1 MAQPVTDPDLLRL
14 LNGGD
19 APAPQGGPVY
29 GAPAKPETPREPK
42 TTFRTLSPAEVAQR
56 GLPPGSYQE
65 SSEGKVD
72 KVADVP
78 KGEQTDAQ
86 RSQAIQS
93 LRETI
98 DKLDNL
104 AFDAGDNGGWFET
117 GFTGSMMSNVPGSAA
132 RDLSG
137 AITSVQANTAFDK
150 LQNMKMNS
158 PNGGGLGGNTSD
170 ADMALLKSSVAN
182 LDQSQSAEA
191 FFGNVAQA
199 KRSYLQMLERLDPA
213 VAAEYAKKKGIRF
226 DERGNPTLYYVD
238 GEDTREK
245 RDPFGVVAG
254 QTPPADPNGG
264 GGGFMSQLGQGIAQG
279 TGDLVEGAGDMVGLA
294 LNPVNATINAATGS
308 NLSTDVGATLRQ
320 SLGLPENKSKFA
332 SAINQGGI
340 QALTGAG
347 IARAAGGALASLAAR
362 GVGRPVGTLAEAM
375 PGALQT
381 FGKTPLRDT
390 VAGAAAG
397 AGSVIGEQMGGAGGA
412 LVGALAGGVAGYGAA
427 GRAGAA
433 VAGERVP
440 SALQGAADDLGITM
454 LPADVGGTGT
464 RMTTGAIGMTL
475 GGVPL
480 AEGATRSI
488 ASAASARGRISS
500 AIGEAVDEAGA
511 GQAVRRGFKEWGD
524 SSLGKAKALDEAISV
539 PADSTV
545 QLANTRTALTE
556 VTRGMKSNPDLSK
569 LWANYPKLRATL
581 EALTPKDVSPQG
593 REAFLK
599 ASDDFMAAS
608 QAYNQRI
615 GAVSSPQEVAQARQ
629 AMETAQA
636 RMAEARQMAEAMPE
650 GGELSWEDMRRFRS
664 TVGEIIGQ
672 PGIKRDGPEITAMRK
687 LYGALSSDMEVTAA
701 QAGPKALD
709 QFKRAQRF
717 WRGREGRI
725 DDVFQTLFGKND
737 NRSDDAVYRQINTWA
752 KAGSSDFR
760 RLTATIRSMPKDEAD
775 TVRATLVSRMGN
787 AKPSNGGDEV
797 FSPAEFSTQWNGL
810 NRRAKSVLFPD
821 AKHREALEKFA
832 KVTDAMK
839 RAKQFENY
847 SRSGLVANLTGSGLV
862 AFSGPLGW
870 ATAAAYAGSTFS
882 MGKLLASPRF
892 ARIIATETRLRPE
905 QAGRKFSEQLSVLAA
920 REPALAADARGLQ
933 QFIEKALNES
943 PMRAAAN
950 EETDR
955 RREPPQ

>member
-1 MAQPVTDPDLLRL
+1 MSQPVTDPDLLRI

-42 TTFRTLSPAEVAQR
+42 TTFRTLTPDEVAQR
-56 GLPPGSYQE
+56 GLPPGSYQI

-72 KVADVP
+72 KVANAP
-78 KGEQTDAQ
+78 KNAQTEDQ
-86 RSQAIQS
+86 RSQAKQS
-93 LRETI
+93 LMETI

-104 AFDAGDNGGWFET
+104 AFDALDNGGWGET
-117 GFTGSMMSNVPGSAA
+117 GLTGSVMSGVPGTAA

-137 AITSVQANTAFDK
+137 MITSVQANTAFDK

-182 LDQSQSAEA
+182 LDQGQSSPA

-199 KRSYLQMLERLDPA
+199 KRSYLQMLGRIDPE
-213 VAAEYAKKKGIRF
+213 AAASYAKKKGIRF
-226 DERGNPTLYYVD
+226 DDKGNPTLFYVD

-254 QTPPADPNGG
+254 QTPPSDPNGG
-264 GGGFMSQLGQGIAQG
+264 GLLSQLGQGIAQG
-279 TGDLVEGAGDMVGLA
+279 TGDLVEGAGDIAGLVG
-294 LNPVNATINAATGS
+294 NPLNATINAATGS
-308 NLSTDVGATLRQ
+308 NLSTDIGKSLRE
-320 SLGLPENKSKFA
+320 SLGLPENKSKIA
-332 SAINQGGI
+332 SAINQGGV

-347 IARAAGGALASLAAR
+347 LARAAGGALASLATR

-390 VAGAAAG
+390 AAGAAAG
-397 AGSVIGEQMGGAGGA
+397 AGSVLGEQMGGAPGA

-427 GRAGAA
+427 GRVGAS

-464 RMTTGAIGMTL
+464 RMATGAVGMTL

-488 ASAASARGRISS
+488 ASAAGARGRI
-500 AIGEAVDEAGA
+500 AGVIGEAVDEAGA

-524 SSLGKAKALDEAISV
+524 SSLKKAQDLDESISV

-545 QLANTRTALTE
+545 QLANTRTALNE
-556 VTRGMKSNPDLSK
+556 VTRGMQSNPELSK
-569 LWANYPKLRATL
+569 LWANYPRLRATL

-593 REAFLK
+593 REAFMK
-599 ASDDFMAAS
+599 ASDDFMQAS

-615 GAVSSPQEVAQARQ
+615 GSVSSAQDIAQARQ
-629 AMETAQA
+629 AMEAAQT
-636 RMAEARQMAEAMPE
+636 RMAEARQLAEATPE

-664 TVGEIIGQ
+664 IVGEIIGQ
-672 PGIKRDGPEITAMRK
+672 PGIKRDGPEISAMRK
-687 LYGALSSDMEVTAA
+687 LYGAMSSDMEVTAA

-839 RAKQFENY
+839 RAKQFENF
-847 SRSGLVANLTGSGLV
+847 SRSGLAANLTGSGLV
-862 AFSGPLGW
+862 ALSGPIGW

-892 ARIIATETRLRPE
+892 ARMIASETRMRPE

-933 QFIEKALNES
+933 QYIAQALDES

-950 EETDR
+950 EETDS